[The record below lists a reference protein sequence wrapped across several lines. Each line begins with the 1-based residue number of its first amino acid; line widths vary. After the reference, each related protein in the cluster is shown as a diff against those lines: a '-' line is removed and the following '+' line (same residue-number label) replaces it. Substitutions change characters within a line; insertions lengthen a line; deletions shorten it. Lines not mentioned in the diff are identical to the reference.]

1 MIEVQV
7 NEQRHQ
13 CLPGTTLAL
22 LLEQLG
28 YQCERVAVAI
38 NNEFVPRSE
47 YYNLQLHGSEWIDV
61 VAPVQGG

>member
-7 NEQRHQ
+7 NEQRYQ
-13 CLPGTTLAL
+13 CAPGTTLVL

-38 NNEFVPRSE
+38 NNEFVPRGQYASRQLADRE
-47 YYNLQLHGSEWIDV
+47 YIDV